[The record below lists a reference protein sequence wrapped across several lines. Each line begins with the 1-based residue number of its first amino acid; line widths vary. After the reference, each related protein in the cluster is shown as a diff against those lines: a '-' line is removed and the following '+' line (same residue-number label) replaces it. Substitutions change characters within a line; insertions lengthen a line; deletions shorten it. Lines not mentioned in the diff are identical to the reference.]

1 MWPIDDQVEFCL
13 FLCNIWLWR
22 SQTENNRSGQKLH
35 DILLVKRVCVKWK
48 NSWEPLNLYQSNCAA
63 ASKQALLIYDSGGLV
78 LRRWIA
84 TLSWLVFIKRL
95 HSLITHHM
103 RGRLVGCTDRVTLGL
118 LCVCVYVCLFVCG
131 SHPHLKITPKY
142 GAFHREPD
150 KKGVVQNMLEKTKI
164 WNKREHILL
173 CSPRVC
179 LSASNPFLKS
189 LCRLSKFLPWGIWIN
204 CVPYNTIPQ
213 AGVKTQIW
221 SFQRVPGFVTSCS
234 FFSVNLIKLHLIT
247 SHSSERTLWYY
258 MSPLWSCSK
267 CICLNKINS
276 FPFLSS
282 AVVTNSCLR
291 AIFANVSISSSTE
304 RHLLWTL

>member
-22 SQTENNRSGQKLH
+22 SQTENNRSWQKLH

-63 ASKQALLIYDSGGLV
+63 ASKPALLIYDSGGLV
-78 LRRWIA
+78 LRQWIA
-84 TLSWLVFIKRL
+84 ALSWLVFIKRL

-118 LCVCVYVCLFVCG
+118 LCVCVCVFVCVWQP
-131 SHPHLKITPKY
+131 STFEDHP
-142 GAFHREPD
+142 
-150 KKGVVQNMLEKTKI
+150 KI
-164 WNKREHILL
+164 WCIPQGTRQKRCCTKYAGENKNLEQEGTY
-173 CSPRVC
+173 SPVLPCVC

-204 CVPYNTIPQ
+204 CVPYNTFPQ